1 MDKQFDQLTTGQI
14 LERLRQGDEQIFEW
28 LYTQYWQKLYRA
40 AYKRLKDGPLCEEI
54 VQDIFTSL
62 WRRRST
68 FQLTQTWEVYF
79 YKAVQYKVINAVSS
93 QKVRKTYASTVTR
106 SEADL
111 STENTLRFEEL
122 LQRIEQITDRLP
134 RRCKQ
139 VFWMSRRENYTIREI
154 SQQLDISQKAVEKQL
169 TKALKQLRFSL
180 QEYVWMIL
188 LLISFLPSVSF
199 SEEETIGLVNK
210 NNTQEGRVVA
220 SQLDFKGR

>member
-1 MDKQFDQLTTGQI
+1 MDKQFDHLTTTQL
-14 LERLRQGDEQIFEW
+14 LERLRQGDEQIFKW

-54 VQDIFTSL
+54 VQDIFASL

-68 FQLTQTWEVYF
+68 FQLSQSWEAYF

-93 QKVRKTYASTVTR
+93 QKVRKAYISTVTKL
-106 SEADL
+106 EADL

-122 LQRIEQITDRLP
+122 LHRIEQVTDRLP
-134 RRCKQ
+134 QRCQQ
-139 VFWMSRRENYTIREI
+139 VFWMSRRENFTIREI

-180 QEYVWMIL
+180 QDYL
-188 LLISFLPSVSF
+188 
-199 SEEETIGLVNK
+199 
-210 NNTQEGRVVA
+210 
-220 SQLDFKGR
+220 